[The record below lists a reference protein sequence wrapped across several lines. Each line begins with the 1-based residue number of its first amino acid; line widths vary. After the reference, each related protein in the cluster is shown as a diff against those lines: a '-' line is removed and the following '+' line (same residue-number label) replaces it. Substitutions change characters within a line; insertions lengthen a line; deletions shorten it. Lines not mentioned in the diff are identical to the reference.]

1 MTVYIDIVIIENL
14 IINYFLILITTQI
27 IGIKTKEI
35 NMLLA
40 SLLGSVY
47 TLFIFLPKL
56 NFLTNIIGKCIVVI
70 IMMIISINRKK
81 VAVILK
87 ASITFF
93 MISFMFVGICF
104 FFSLI
109 QNNYDITKAFV
120 IEKYSSKYLIFA
132 AIIIYIIF
140 NRVIFYIKDRI
151 SISSLIYDLE
161 MNIDGEVIK
170 LKGFLDTGNE
180 LVEPLTSLPVLI
192 AEKHYFGNITLEDKE
207 LFSIPYKVVNGYNNM
222 ISGFRVKNIKI
233 YNKSSNLLIKDAIV
247 CFCDQRL
254 SGDGDY
260 EALLSRGMI

>member
-1 MTVYIDIVIIENL
+1 
-14 IINYFLILITTQI
+14 
-27 IGIKTKEI
+27 
-35 NMLLA
+35 
-40 SLLGSVY
+40 
-47 TLFIFLPKL
+47 
-56 NFLTNIIGKCIVVI
+56 
-70 IMMIISINRKK
+70 
-81 VAVILK
+81 
-87 ASITFF
+87 
-93 MISFMFVGICF
+93 
-104 FFSLI
+104 
-109 QNNYDITKAFV
+109 
-120 IEKYSSKYLIFA
+120 
-132 AIIIYIIF
+132 
-140 NRVIFYIKDRI
+140 
-151 SISSLIYDLE
+151 